1 MSKINVNT
9 WEPETLQALTM
20 GASGDTTT
28 VPSGASLVVASG
40 ATINITGA
48 TQTGF
53 PSAGFSKYTV
63 VVASDAT
70 FDLQSGTTKLIIEV
84 QASGGTSGNSDAST
98 YTGGNGGGGAYAR
111 KLLDP
116 MVDTDTLNITLGAA
130 SALASAGTT
139 TSVASA
145 SGTSFT
151 TITCVGGAGGHT
163 ASGSFNGTGG
173 AGGTLPTTGDF
184 NVAGGSGKAGTD
196 DRDGQGGAW
205 LARPNHQTGGSAVA
219 DQAGVSAVGYGG
231 GGGGAYYTA
240 SATGAAGSPAAVIVW
255 EYK

>member
-9 WEPETLQALTM
+9 WEPESSTALTM

-84 QASGGTSGNSDAST
+84 QASGGNSGSS
-98 YTGGNGGGGAYAR
+98 GGGGYNGGSGGGGAYAR
-111 KLLDP
+111 KFLSP
-116 MVDTDTLNITLGAA
+116 MVDTDTLNITIGAVPGIGV
-130 SALASAGTT
+130 SGTT

-145 SGTSFT
+145 SGTAFT
-151 TITCVGGAGGHT
+151 TISCVGGAGGT
-163 ASGSFNGTGG
+163 SYSGTTQGVGG

-184 NVAGGSGKAGTD
+184 NIGGGGGTNGAVGLSNQSGGSFYGIINQRMVDTAG
-196 DRDGQGGAW
+196 
-205 LARPNHQTGGSAVA
+205 S
-219 DQAGVSAVGYGG
+219 GVGPIGYGG
-231 GGGGAYYTA
+231 GGNASYSSGTGGTGGAA
-240 SATGAAGSPAAVIVW
+240 VVIVW